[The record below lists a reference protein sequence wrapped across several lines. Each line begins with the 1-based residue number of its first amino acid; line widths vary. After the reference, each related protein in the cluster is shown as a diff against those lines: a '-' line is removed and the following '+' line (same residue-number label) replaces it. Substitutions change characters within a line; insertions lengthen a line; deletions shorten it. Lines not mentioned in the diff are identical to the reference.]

1 MERLRDLRGM
11 NARDAHW
18 ELISKKF
25 KQVSTRFNGSVI
37 FNEYQN
43 DFETIVVMIEP
54 KSLIIRE
61 TM

>member
-11 NARDAHW
+11 NAHDAHW
-18 ELISKKF
+18 ELVSKKF
-25 KQVSTRFNGSVI
+25 KQVASRFNGSVI

-54 KSLIIRE
+54 KSLIVRE

>member
-1 MERLRDLRGM
+1 MEILKDLRGM
-11 NARDAHW
+11 NAHDAHW
-18 ELISKKF
+18 ELVSKKF

-43 DFETIVVMIEP
+43 DFETIVVLIEP
-54 KSLIIRE
+54 KSLIVRE